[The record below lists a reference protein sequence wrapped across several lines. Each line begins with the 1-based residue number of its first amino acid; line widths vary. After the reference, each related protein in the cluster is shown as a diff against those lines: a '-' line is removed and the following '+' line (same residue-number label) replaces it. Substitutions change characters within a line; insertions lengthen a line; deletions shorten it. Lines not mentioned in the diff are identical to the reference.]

1 MLRKELQ
8 LMSKDRNL
16 ELKEGLPISKLKH
29 HVAKFH
35 IGDQVQIPAELLQ
48 NDNIVPN
55 SPYMDAV
62 IHSICTHHI
71 VYHLKNGAYVSLDNF
86 DNLQVRIQKPAAFS
100 SYSEEQE
107 LQDVLNSMM
116 QKDCHK

>member
-1 MLRKELQ
+1 MKARIYASQ
-8 LMSKDRNL
+8 GQQRS
-16 ELKEGLPISKLKH
+16 
-29 HVAKFH
+29 
-35 IGDQVQIPAELLQ
+35 
-48 NDNIVPN
+48 
-55 SPYMDAV
+55 AV
-62 IHSICTHHI
+62 LYVVHSICTHHI